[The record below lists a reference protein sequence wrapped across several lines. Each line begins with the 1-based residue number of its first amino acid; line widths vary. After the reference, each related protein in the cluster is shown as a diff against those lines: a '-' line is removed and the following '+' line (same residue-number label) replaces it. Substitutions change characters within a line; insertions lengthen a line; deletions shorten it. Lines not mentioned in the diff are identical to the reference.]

1 MAVGGDNPLLFG
13 DDKGGIALS
22 VKLHVVHIVKLPHSI
37 KREGSVIALGLGH
50 GYCSGTHLCQFAGAV
65 DWHLIAGEH
74 KRVVF

>member
-22 VKLHVVHIVKLPHSI
+22 VKLHVVHIVKLPHAI
-37 KREGSVIALGLGH
+37 EREGSVFGHGIGH
-50 GYCSGTHLCQFAGAV
+50 GYRSGAHLFQIAGAV
-65 DWHLIAGEH
+65 DGHLIAGEH